1 MTGLQHTALYSRATS
16 RFAGLAAL
24 LVTTLLVSS
33 GARAQTEVRLSLIA
47 FDEEL
52 TQVLVR
58 MEDPNQGI
66 FLQIREI
73 ETGKVKKAI
82 PTDNRNDELKKV
94 KDQRKKK
101 FKVEAVVEQVDPSGR
116 YTVFG
121 APDNKRKNYD
131 IMVMRE
137 GRVGILGSIPLKQ
150 EEGRK
155 LIGKAILKEVVWSA
169 DGKTVFCLVN
179 HKIER
184 PTGPEDVDEISSF
197 RFKAWKVKWIEP
209 APTEE
214 EPSEE

>member
-1 MTGLQHTALYSRATS
+1 MQHTALYSRTTS

-24 LVTTLLVSS
+24 LATTLLVSS

>member
-1 MTGLQHTALYSRATS
+1 MAPHNRAPGRLAGVAVLLLTMLLGPTAAE
-16 RFAGLAAL
+16 
-24 LVTTLLVSS
+24 
-33 GARAQTEVRLSLIA
+33 AQTEVRLSLIA

-66 FLQIREI
+66 FLQTREI
-73 ETGKVKKAI
+73 DTGKVIKAI
-82 PTDNRNDELKKV
+82 PTDNRNDEHKKI

-101 FKVEAVVEQVDPSGR
+101 FKVEAVIEQVDPSGR

-121 APDNKRKNYD
+121 APDNKRKSYD

-137 GRVGILGSIPLKQ
+137 GRVGVLGSIPLKQ
-150 EEGRK
+150 EEARK
-155 LIGKAILKEVVWSA
+155 LVGKAILKEVVWSA

-184 PTGPEDVDEISSF
+184 PSGPEDVDEISSF
-197 RFKAWKVKWIEP
+197 RFKAWKVKWVEP
-209 APTEE
+209 AATEE